1 MLESKRPTPPPD
13 THTIMIKL
21 TAPLLLALSFF
32 PSAHAL
38 AADHTENKAEGSILT
53 KNKNTNTESV
63 KLKPKFPISIDTQD
77 SEIKD
82 MVEEYLPLITQQQE
96 EVLDKEQ
103 VGFLAEE
110 APDNVKTMLRSK
122 GYFNS
127 KVSLTEKNGGYTVH
141 ITPGPRTKIGNVS
154 VAILGD
160 ILSDGNLAEY
170 YRNAMSNWQQ
180 PVGSDFN
187 QDDWESSK
195 TSVLSA
201 VTRKGYPLAKLGNTQ
216 ATVNPDTTTADL
228 NVIVDSN
235 RPIFFGNFEI
245 TGTQRYPEQIVS
257 GLARFQPGM
266 PYDLDLLLD
275 LQQALEQNGHYSGA
289 SVQADFD
296 HLQDDRVP
304 VKVSVT
310 EVKRHKLETGVRL
323 DSEYGLGGRIAYDHY
338 NLFNKGY
345 IGSVVWDMDKYET
358 TLAAGISQ
366 PRNYRGKY
374 WTTNISYN
382 RSTTQNLEK
391 RSLSS
396 GIWHVRDRNGIDAR
410 LGAEF
415 LVEDR
420 KIPDTDYDLEKSHA
434 TMLTASWKRQ
444 LLNSELRPE
453 NGYYLDGKIGTTLGK
468 FLSSTVLTRASARAG
483 YFFTPE
489 NKKIGTFIIRGQA
502 GYTLARKDAEVPS
515 GLMFRSGGASSV
527 RGYELDSIGLAGPNG
542 SVLPERTVFV
552 GSLEYQLPFTRTL
565 SGAVFHDMGD
575 VSTNF
580 KHMTLKHGSGLGVR
594 WFSPLAPFSFD
605 IAYGHSDRKIRWHI
619 SLGTRF

>member
-32 PSAHAL
+32 PSVHAL

-53 KNKNTNTESV
+53 KNKNTDTESV

-82 MVEEYLPLITQQQE
+82 MIEEHLPLITQQQE

-103 VGFLAEE
+103 VSFLAEE

-141 ITPGPRTKIGNVS
+141 IIPGPRTKISNVS

-216 ATVNPDTTTADL
+216 ATVNPDTATADL

-235 RPIFFGNFEI
+235 RPILFGNFEI

-345 IGSVVWDMDKYET
+345 IGSLVWDMDKYET

-374 WTTNISYN
+374 WTTNVSYN

-410 LGAEF
+410 LGVEF
-415 LVEDR
+415 LVEDQ
-420 KIPDTDYDLEKSHA
+420 KIPDTDYDLGKSHA

-444 LLNSELRPE
+444 LLNSELHPE

-502 GYTLARKDAEVPS
+502 GYTVARKDAEVPS

-542 SVLPERTVFV
+542 SVLPERAVFV

>member
-32 PSAHAL
+32 PSVHAL
-38 AADHTENKAEGSILT
+38 AAVHTENKAEGSILT
-53 KNKNTNTESV
+53 KNKNTDTESV

-82 MVEEYLPLITQQQE
+82 MIEEHLPLITQQQE

-141 ITPGPRTKIGNVS
+141 IIPGPRTKIGNVS

-216 ATVNPDTTTADL
+216 ATVNPDTATADL

-235 RPIFFGNFEI
+235 RPILFGNFEI

-257 GLARFQPGM
+257 GLARFRPGM

-345 IGSVVWDMDKYET
+345 IGSIVWDMDKYET

-374 WTTNISYN
+374 WTTNVSYN

-410 LGAEF
+410 LGVEF

-420 KIPDTDYDLEKSHA
+420 KIPDTDYDLGKSHA

-444 LLNSELRPE
+444 LLNSELHPE

-502 GYTLARKDAEVPS
+502 GYTVARKDAEVPS

-527 RGYELDSIGLAGPNG
+527 RGYELDSIGLTGPNG
-542 SVLPERTVFV
+542 SVLSERAVFV

>member
-1 MLESKRPTPPPD
+1 
-13 THTIMIKL
+13 MIKL

-53 KNKNTNTESV
+53 KNKNTDTESV

-82 MVEEYLPLITQQQE
+82 MIEEHLPLITQQQE

-141 ITPGPRTKIGNVS
+141 IIPGPRTKISNVS

-180 PVGSDFN
+180 PVGGDFN

-216 ATVNPDTTTADL
+216 ATVNPDTSTADL

-235 RPIFFGNFEI
+235 RPILFGNFEI

-257 GLARFQPGM
+257 GLARFRPGM

-374 WTTNISYN
+374 WTTNVSYN

-396 GIWHVRDRNGIDAR
+396 GIWYVRDRNGIDAR
-410 LGAEF
+410 LGVEF

-420 KIPDTDYDLEKSHA
+420 KIPDTDYDLGKSHA

-444 LLNSELRPE
+444 LLNSELHPE

-502 GYTLARKDAEVPS
+502 GYTVARKDAEVPS

-542 SVLPERTVFV
+542 SVLPERAVFV

>member
-32 PSAHAL
+32 PSVHAL
-38 AADHTENKAEGSILT
+38 AADHTENKAKGSILT
-53 KNKNTNTESV
+53 KNKNTDTESV

-82 MVEEYLPLITQQQE
+82 MIEEHLPLITQQQE

-141 ITPGPRTKIGNVS
+141 IIPGPRTKISNVS

-180 PVGSDFN
+180 PVGGNFN

-216 ATVNPDTTTADL
+216 ATVNPDTATADL

-235 RPIFFGNFEI
+235 RPILFGNFEI

-345 IGSVVWDMDKYET
+345 IGSLVWDMDKYET

-374 WTTNISYN
+374 WTTNVSYN
-382 RSTTQNLEK
+382 RSITQNLEK

-410 LGAEF
+410 LGVEF

-420 KIPDTDYDLEKSHA
+420 KIPDTDYDLGKSHA

-444 LLNSELRPE
+444 LLNSELHPE

-468 FLSSTVLTRASARAG
+468 FLSSTVLTRAAARVG

-502 GYTLARKDAEVPS
+502 GYTVARKDAEVPS

-527 RGYELDSIGLAGPNG
+527 RGYELDSIGLTGPNG
-542 SVLPERTVFV
+542 SVLPERAVFV

>member
-21 TAPLLLALSFF
+21 TTPLLLALSFF

-82 MVEEYLPLITQQQE
+82 MIEEHLPLITQQQE

-141 ITPGPRTKIGNVS
+141 IIPGPRTKISNVS

-216 ATVNPDTTTADL
+216 ATVNPDTATADL

-235 RPIFFGNFEI
+235 RPILFGNFEI

-257 GLARFQPGM
+257 GLARFRPGM

-296 HLQDDRVP
+296 HLQDNRVP

-345 IGSVVWDMDKYET
+345 IGSLVWDMDKYET

-374 WTTNISYN
+374 WTTNVSYN

-410 LGAEF
+410 LGVEF

-420 KIPDTDYDLEKSHA
+420 KIPDTDYDLGKSHT

-444 LLNSELRPE
+444 LLNSELHPE

-502 GYTLARKDAEVPS
+502 GYTVARKDAEVPS

-542 SVLPERTVFV
+542 SVLPERAVFV

>member
-21 TAPLLLALSFF
+21 TTPLLLALSFF

-82 MVEEYLPLITQQQE
+82 MIEEHLPLITQQQE

-141 ITPGPRTKIGNVS
+141 IIPGPRTKISNVS

-216 ATVNPDTTTADL
+216 ATVNPDTATADL
-228 NVIVDSN
+228 NVIVNSN
-235 RPIFFGNFEI
+235 RPILFGNFEI

-374 WTTNISYN
+374 WTTNVSYN

-410 LGAEF
+410 LGVEF

-420 KIPDTDYDLEKSHA
+420 KIPDTDYDLGKSHA

-444 LLNSELRPE
+444 LLNSELHPE

-502 GYTLARKDAEVPS
+502 GYTVARKDAEVPS

-542 SVLPERTVFV
+542 SVLPERAVFV

>member
-21 TAPLLLALSFF
+21 TTPLLLALSFF

-82 MVEEYLPLITQQQE
+82 MIEEHLPLITQQQE

-103 VGFLAEE
+103 VDFLAEE

-141 ITPGPRTKIGNVS
+141 IIPGPRTKIGNVS

-216 ATVNPDTTTADL
+216 ATVNPDTATADL

-235 RPIFFGNFEI
+235 RPILFGNFEI

-374 WTTNISYN
+374 WTTNVSYN

-410 LGAEF
+410 LGVEF

-420 KIPDTDYDLEKSHA
+420 KIPDTDYDLGKNHA

-444 LLNSELRPE
+444 LLNSELHPE

-502 GYTLARKDAEVPS
+502 GYTVARKDAEVPS

-542 SVLPERTVFV
+542 SVLPERAVFV

>member
-1 MLESKRPTPPPD
+1 
-13 THTIMIKL
+13 MIKL
-21 TAPLLLALSFF
+21 TTPLLLALSFF

-82 MVEEYLPLITQQQE
+82 MIEEHLPLITQQQE

-141 ITPGPRTKIGNVS
+141 IIPGPRTKISNVS

-216 ATVNPDTTTADL
+216 ATVNPDTATADL
-228 NVIVDSN
+228 NVIVNSN
-235 RPIFFGNFEI
+235 RPILFGNFEI

-374 WTTNISYN
+374 WTTNVSYN

-410 LGAEF
+410 LGVEF

-420 KIPDTDYDLEKSHA
+420 KIPDTDYDLGKSHA

-444 LLNSELRPE
+444 LLNSDLHPE

-502 GYTLARKDAEVPS
+502 GYTVARKDAEVPS

-542 SVLPERTVFV
+542 SVLPERAVFV

>member
-21 TAPLLLALSFF
+21 TTPLLLALSFF

-82 MVEEYLPLITQQQE
+82 MIEEHLPLITQQQE

-141 ITPGPRTKIGNVS
+141 IIPGPRTKISNVS

-216 ATVNPDTTTADL
+216 ATVNPDTATADL

-235 RPIFFGNFEI
+235 RPILFGNFEI

-374 WTTNISYN
+374 WTTNVSYN

-410 LGAEF
+410 LGVEF

-420 KIPDTDYDLEKSHA
+420 KIPDTDYDLGKSHA

-444 LLNSELRPE
+444 LLNSELHPE

-502 GYTLARKDAEVPS
+502 GYTVARRDAEVPS

-542 SVLPERTVFV
+542 SVLPERAVFV

>member
-1 MLESKRPTPPPD
+1 MLESKRPTPPSD

-38 AADHTENKAEGSILT
+38 AADHTEDKAEGSILT

-82 MVEEYLPLITQQQE
+82 MVEEHLPLITQQQE

-141 ITPGPRTKIGNVS
+141 IIPGPRTKISNVS

-216 ATVNPDTTTADL
+216 ATVNPDTATADL

-235 RPIFFGNFEI
+235 RPILFGNFEI

-345 IGSVVWDMDKYET
+345 IGSLVWDMDKYET

-374 WTTNISYN
+374 WTTNVSYN

-410 LGAEF
+410 LGVEF
-415 LVEDR
+415 LVEDQ
-420 KIPDTDYDLEKSHA
+420 KIPDTDYDLGKSHA

-444 LLNSELRPE
+444 LLNSELHPE

-502 GYTLARKDAEVPS
+502 GYTVARKDAEVPS

-542 SVLPERTVFV
+542 SVLPERAVFV

>member
-21 TAPLLLALSFF
+21 TTPLLLALSFF

-82 MVEEYLPLITQQQE
+82 MIEEHLPLITQQQE

-141 ITPGPRTKIGNVS
+141 IIPGPRTKISNVS

-216 ATVNPDTTTADL
+216 ATVNPDTATADL
-228 NVIVDSN
+228 NVIVNSN
-235 RPIFFGNFEI
+235 RPILFGNFEI

-374 WTTNISYN
+374 WTTNVSYN

-410 LGAEF
+410 FGVEF

-420 KIPDTDYDLEKSHA
+420 KIPDTDYDLGKSHA

-444 LLNSELRPE
+444 LLNSELHPE

-468 FLSSTVLTRASARAG
+468 FLSSTVLTRAAARAG

-502 GYTLARKDAEVPS
+502 GYTVARKDAEVPS

-527 RGYELDSIGLAGPNG
+527 RGYELDSIGLTGPNG
-542 SVLPERTVFV
+542 SVLPERAVFV

>member
-21 TAPLLLALSFF
+21 TTPLLLALSFF

-82 MVEEYLPLITQQQE
+82 MIEEHLPLITQQQE

-141 ITPGPRTKIGNVS
+141 IVPGPRTKIGNVS

-235 RPIFFGNFEI
+235 RPILFGNFEI

-257 GLARFQPGM
+257 GLARFRPGM

-345 IGSVVWDMDKYET
+345 IGSLVWDMDKYET

-374 WTTNISYN
+374 WTTNVSYN

-410 LGAEF
+410 LGVEF

-420 KIPDTDYDLEKSHA
+420 KIPDTDYDLGKSHA

-444 LLNSELRPE
+444 LLNSELHPE

-502 GYTLARKDAEVPS
+502 GYTVARKDAEVPS

-542 SVLPERTVFV
+542 SVLPERAVFV

>member
-1 MLESKRPTPPPD
+1 MLESKRPTPPSD

-21 TAPLLLALSFF
+21 TTPLLLALSFF

-38 AADHTENKAEGSILT
+38 AVDHTENKAEGSILT

-82 MVEEYLPLITQQQE
+82 MIEEHLPLITQQQE

-141 ITPGPRTKIGNVS
+141 IIPGPRTKISNVS

-216 ATVNPDTTTADL
+216 ATVNPDTATADL

-235 RPIFFGNFEI
+235 RPILFGNFEI

-266 PYDLDLLLD
+266 PYNLDLLLD

-374 WTTNISYN
+374 WTTNVSYN

-410 LGAEF
+410 LGVEF

-420 KIPDTDYDLEKSHA
+420 KIPDTDYDLGKSHA

-444 LLNSELRPE
+444 LLNSELHPE

-502 GYTLARKDAEVPS
+502 GYTVARKDAEVPS

-542 SVLPERTVFV
+542 SVLPERAVFV

>member
-21 TAPLLLALSFF
+21 TTPLLLALSFF

-38 AADHTENKAEGSILT
+38 AADHTEDKAKGSILT
-53 KNKNTNTESV
+53 KNKNTDTESV

-82 MVEEYLPLITQQQE
+82 MIEEHLPLITQQQE

-141 ITPGPRTKIGNVS
+141 IIPGPRTKISNVS

-216 ATVNPDTTTADL
+216 ATVNPDTATADL

-235 RPIFFGNFEI
+235 RPILFGNFEI

-374 WTTNISYN
+374 WTTNVSYN

-410 LGAEF
+410 LGVEF

-420 KIPDTDYDLEKSHA
+420 KIPDTDYDLGKSHA

-444 LLNSELRPE
+444 LLNSELHPE

-502 GYTLARKDAEVPS
+502 GYTVARKDAEVPS

-542 SVLPERTVFV
+542 SVLPERAVFV

>member
-21 TAPLLLALSFF
+21 TTPLLLALSFF

-82 MVEEYLPLITQQQE
+82 MIEEHLPLITQQQE

-141 ITPGPRTKIGNVS
+141 IIPGPRTKISNVS

-216 ATVNPDTTTADL
+216 ATVNPDTATADL

-235 RPIFFGNFEI
+235 RPILFGNFEI

-345 IGSVVWDMDKYET
+345 IGSLVWDMDKYET

-374 WTTNISYN
+374 WTTNVSYN

-410 LGAEF
+410 LGVEF

-420 KIPDTDYDLEKSHA
+420 KIPDTDYDLGKSHA

-444 LLNSELRPE
+444 LLNSELHPE

-502 GYTLARKDAEVPS
+502 GYTVARKDAEVPS

-542 SVLPERTVFV
+542 SVLPERAVFV

>member
-1 MLESKRPTPPPD
+1 MLESKRPTPPSD

-21 TAPLLLALSFF
+21 TTPLLLALSFF

-82 MVEEYLPLITQQQE
+82 MIEEHLPLITQQQE

-141 ITPGPRTKIGNVS
+141 IIPGPRTKISNVS

-180 PVGSDFN
+180 PVGGDFN

-216 ATVNPDTTTADL
+216 ATVNPDTATADL

-235 RPIFFGNFEI
+235 RPILFGNFEI

-257 GLARFQPGM
+257 GLARFRPGM

-296 HLQDDRVP
+296 HLQDNRVP

-374 WTTNISYN
+374 WTTNVSYN

-410 LGAEF
+410 LGVEF

-420 KIPDTDYDLEKSHA
+420 KIPDTDYDLGKSHT

-444 LLNSELRPE
+444 LLNSELHPE

-502 GYTLARKDAEVPS
+502 GYTVARKDAEVPS

-542 SVLPERTVFV
+542 SVLPERAVFV

>member
-1 MLESKRPTPPPD
+1 
-13 THTIMIKL
+13 MIKL

-32 PSAHAL
+32 PSVHAL
-38 AADHTENKAEGSILT
+38 AADHTENKAKGSILT
-53 KNKNTNTESV
+53 KNKNTDTESV

-82 MVEEYLPLITQQQE
+82 MIEEHLPLITQQQE

-141 ITPGPRTKIGNVS
+141 IIPGPRTKISNVS

-180 PVGSDFN
+180 PVGGNFN

-216 ATVNPDTTTADL
+216 ATVNPDTATADL

-235 RPIFFGNFEI
+235 RPILFGNFEI

-345 IGSVVWDMDKYET
+345 IGSLVWDMDKYET

-374 WTTNISYN
+374 WTTNVSYN
-382 RSTTQNLEK
+382 RSITQNLEK

-410 LGAEF
+410 LGVEF

-420 KIPDTDYDLEKSHA
+420 KIPDTDYDLGKSHA

-444 LLNSELRPE
+444 LLNSELHPE

-468 FLSSTVLTRASARAG
+468 FLSSTVLTRAAARVG

-502 GYTLARKDAEVPS
+502 GYTVARKDAEVPS

-527 RGYELDSIGLAGPNG
+527 RGYELDSIGLTGPNG
-542 SVLPERTVFV
+542 SVLPERAVFV

>member
-53 KNKNTNTESV
+53 KNKNTDTESV

-82 MVEEYLPLITQQQE
+82 MIEEHLPLITQQQE

-127 KVSLTEKNGGYTVH
+127 KVSLMEKNGGYTVH
-141 ITPGPRTKIGNVS
+141 IIPGPRTKIGNVS

-216 ATVNPDTTTADL
+216 ATVNPDTATADL

-235 RPIFFGNFEI
+235 RPILFGNFEI

-345 IGSVVWDMDKYET
+345 IGSIVWDMDKYET

-374 WTTNISYN
+374 WTTNVSYN

-410 LGAEF
+410 LGVEF

-420 KIPDTDYDLEKSHA
+420 KIPDTDYDLGKSHA

-444 LLNSELRPE
+444 LLNSELHPE

-502 GYTLARKDAEVPS
+502 GYTVARKDAEVPS

-527 RGYELDSIGLAGPNG
+527 RGYELDSIGLTGPNG
-542 SVLPERTVFV
+542 SVLPERAVFV

>member
-82 MVEEYLPLITQQQE
+82 MIEEHLPLITQQQE

-141 ITPGPRTKIGNVS
+141 IIPGPRTKISNVS

-216 ATVNPDTTTADL
+216 ATVNPDTSTADL

-235 RPIFFGNFEI
+235 RPILFGNFEI

-374 WTTNISYN
+374 WTTNVSYN

-410 LGAEF
+410 LGVEF

-420 KIPDTDYDLEKSHA
+420 KIPDTDYDLGKSHA

-444 LLNSELRPE
+444 LLNSELHPE

-502 GYTLARKDAEVPS
+502 GYTVARKDAEVPS

-542 SVLPERTVFV
+542 SVLPERAVFV

>member
-1 MLESKRPTPPPD
+1 
-13 THTIMIKL
+13 MIKL
-21 TAPLLLALSFF
+21 TTPLLLALSFF

-82 MVEEYLPLITQQQE
+82 MIEEHLPLITQQQE

-141 ITPGPRTKIGNVS
+141 IIPGPRTKISNVS

-216 ATVNPDTTTADL
+216 ATVNPDTATADL

-235 RPIFFGNFEI
+235 RPILFGNFEI

-374 WTTNISYN
+374 WTTNVSYN

-410 LGAEF
+410 LGVEF

-420 KIPDTDYDLEKSHA
+420 KIPDTDYDLGKSHA

-444 LLNSELRPE
+444 LLNSELHPE

-502 GYTLARKDAEVPS
+502 GYTVARKDAEVPS

-542 SVLPERTVFV
+542 SVLPERAVFV

>member
-1 MLESKRPTPPPD
+1 MLESKRPTPPSD

-21 TAPLLLALSFF
+21 TTPLLLALSFF

-82 MVEEYLPLITQQQE
+82 MIEEHLPLITQQQE

-141 ITPGPRTKIGNVS
+141 IIPGPRTKISNVS

-216 ATVNPDTTTADL
+216 ATVNPDTATADL

-235 RPIFFGNFEI
+235 RPILFGNFEI

-345 IGSVVWDMDKYET
+345 IGSLVWDMDKYET

-374 WTTNISYN
+374 WTTNVSYN

-410 LGAEF
+410 LGVEF

-420 KIPDTDYDLEKSHA
+420 KIPDTDYDLGKSHA

-444 LLNSELRPE
+444 LLNSELHPE

-502 GYTLARKDAEVPS
+502 GYTVARKDAEVPS

-542 SVLPERTVFV
+542 SVLPERAVFV

-605 IAYGHSDRKIRWHI
+605 IAYGHSDKKIRWHI

>member
-1 MLESKRPTPPPD
+1 MLESKRPTPPSD

-21 TAPLLLALSFF
+21 TTPLLLALSFF

-82 MVEEYLPLITQQQE
+82 MIEEHLPLITQQQE

-141 ITPGPRTKIGNVS
+141 IIPGPRTKISNVS

-180 PVGSDFN
+180 PVGGDFN
-187 QDDWESSK
+187 QDDWENSK

-216 ATVNPDTTTADL
+216 ATVNPDTATADL

-235 RPIFFGNFEI
+235 RPILFGNFEI

-257 GLARFQPGM
+257 GLARFRPGM

-374 WTTNISYN
+374 WTTNVSYN

-410 LGAEF
+410 LGVEF

-420 KIPDTDYDLEKSHA
+420 KIPDTDYDLGKSHA

-444 LLNSELRPE
+444 LLNSELHPE

-502 GYTLARKDAEVPS
+502 GYTVARKDAEVPS

-542 SVLPERTVFV
+542 SVLPERAVFV

>member
-21 TAPLLLALSFF
+21 TTPLLLALSFF

-53 KNKNTNTESV
+53 KNKTTNTESV

-82 MVEEYLPLITQQQE
+82 MIEEHLPLITQQQE

-141 ITPGPRTKIGNVS
+141 IIPGPRTKISNVS

-216 ATVNPDTTTADL
+216 ATVNPDTSTADL

-235 RPIFFGNFEI
+235 RPILFGNFEI

-257 GLARFQPGM
+257 GLARFRPGM

-345 IGSVVWDMDKYET
+345 IGSLVWDMDKYET

-374 WTTNISYN
+374 WTTNVSYN

-410 LGAEF
+410 LGVEF

-420 KIPDTDYDLEKSHA
+420 KIPDTDYDLGKSHA

-444 LLNSELRPE
+444 LLNSELHPE

-502 GYTLARKDAEVPS
+502 GYTVARKDAEVPS

-542 SVLPERTVFV
+542 SVLPERAVFV

>member
-21 TAPLLLALSFF
+21 TTPLLLALSFF

-82 MVEEYLPLITQQQE
+82 MIEEHLPLITQQQE

-141 ITPGPRTKIGNVS
+141 IIPGPRTKISNVS

-216 ATVNPDTTTADL
+216 ATVNPDTATADL

-235 RPIFFGNFEI
+235 RPILFGNFEI

-374 WTTNISYN
+374 WTTNVSYN

-410 LGAEF
+410 LGVEF

-420 KIPDTDYDLEKSHA
+420 KIPDTDYDLGKSHA

-444 LLNSELRPE
+444 LLNSELHPE

-502 GYTLARKDAEVPS
+502 GYTVARKDVEVPS

-542 SVLPERTVFV
+542 SVLPERAVFV

>member
-82 MVEEYLPLITQQQE
+82 MIEEHLPLITQQQE

-141 ITPGPRTKIGNVS
+141 IIPGPRTKISNVS

-216 ATVNPDTTTADL
+216 ATVNPDTATADL

-235 RPIFFGNFEI
+235 RPILFGNFEI

-257 GLARFQPGM
+257 GLARFRPGM

-374 WTTNISYN
+374 WTTNVSYN

-410 LGAEF
+410 LGVEF

-420 KIPDTDYDLEKSHA
+420 KIPDTDYDLGKSHA

-444 LLNSELRPE
+444 LLNSELHPE

-468 FLSSTVLTRASARAG
+468 FLSSTILTRASARAG

-502 GYTLARKDAEVPS
+502 GYTVARKDAEVPS

-542 SVLPERTVFV
+542 SVLPERAVFV

>member
-21 TAPLLLALSFF
+21 TTPLLLALSFF

-38 AADHTENKAEGSILT
+38 AADHTEDKAKGSILT
-53 KNKNTNTESV
+53 KNKNTDTESV

-82 MVEEYLPLITQQQE
+82 MIEEHLPLITQQQE

-141 ITPGPRTKIGNVS
+141 IIPGPRTKISNVS

-228 NVIVDSN
+228 NIIVDSN
-235 RPIFFGNFEI
+235 RPILFGNFEI

-374 WTTNISYN
+374 WTTNVSYN

-410 LGAEF
+410 LGVEF

-420 KIPDTDYDLEKSHA
+420 KIPDTDYDLGKSHA

-444 LLNSELRPE
+444 LLNSELHPE

-502 GYTLARKDAEVPS
+502 GYTVARKDAEVPS

-527 RGYELDSIGLAGPNG
+527 RGYELDSIGLTGPNG
-542 SVLPERTVFV
+542 SVLPERAVFV

>member
-32 PSAHAL
+32 PSVHAL

-53 KNKNTNTESV
+53 KNKNTDTESV

-82 MVEEYLPLITQQQE
+82 MIEEHLPLITQQQE

-141 ITPGPRTKIGNVS
+141 IIPGPRTKISNVS

-180 PVGSDFN
+180 PVGGDFN

-216 ATVNPDTTTADL
+216 ATVNPDTATADL

-235 RPIFFGNFEI
+235 RPILFGNFEI

-257 GLARFQPGM
+257 GLARFRPGM

-345 IGSVVWDMDKYET
+345 IGSLVWDMDKYET

-374 WTTNISYN
+374 WTTNVSYN

-410 LGAEF
+410 LGVEF

-420 KIPDTDYDLEKSHA
+420 KIPDTDYDLGKSHT

-444 LLNSELRPE
+444 LLNSELHPE

-502 GYTLARKDAEVPS
+502 GYTVARKDAEVPS

-542 SVLPERTVFV
+542 SVLPERAVFV

-565 SGAVFHDMGD
+565 AGAVFHDMGA

>member
-1 MLESKRPTPPPD
+1 MLESKRPIPPPD

-32 PSAHAL
+32 PSVHAL
-38 AADHTENKAEGSILT
+38 AANHTENKAEGSILT

-82 MVEEYLPLITQQQE
+82 MIEEHLPLITQQQE

-141 ITPGPRTKIGNVS
+141 IIPGPRTKISNVS

-216 ATVNPDTTTADL
+216 ATVNPDTATADL

-235 RPIFFGNFEI
+235 RPILFGNFEI

-374 WTTNISYN
+374 WTTNVSYN

-410 LGAEF
+410 LGVEF

-420 KIPDTDYDLEKSHA
+420 KIPDTDYDLGKSHA

-444 LLNSELRPE
+444 LLNSELHPE

-468 FLSSTVLTRASARAG
+468 FLSSTILTRAAARVG

-502 GYTLARKDAEVPS
+502 GYTVARKDAEVPS

-542 SVLPERTVFV
+542 SVLPERAVFV

>member
-21 TAPLLLALSFF
+21 TTPLLLALSFF

-53 KNKNTNTESV
+53 KNKNTDTESV

-82 MVEEYLPLITQQQE
+82 MIEEHLPLITQQQE

-141 ITPGPRTKIGNVS
+141 IIPGPRTKIGNVS

-180 PVGSDFN
+180 PVGGDFN

-216 ATVNPDTTTADL
+216 ATVNPDTATADL

-235 RPIFFGNFEI
+235 RPILFGNFEI

-310 EVKRHKLETGVRL
+310 EVKHHKLETGIRL
-323 DSEYGLGGRIAYDHY
+323 DSEYGLGGRITYDHY

-345 IGSVVWDMDKYET
+345 IGSIVWDMDKYET

-374 WTTNISYN
+374 WTTNVSYN

-410 LGAEF
+410 LGVEF

-420 KIPDTDYDLEKSHA
+420 KIPDTDYDLGKSHT

-444 LLNSELRPE
+444 LLNSELHPE

-502 GYTLARKDAEVPS
+502 GYTVARKDAEVPS

-542 SVLPERTVFV
+542 SVLPERAVFV

>member
-1 MLESKRPTPPPD
+1 MLESKRPTPPSD

-21 TAPLLLALSFF
+21 TTPLLLALSFF

-38 AADHTENKAEGSILT
+38 AVDHTENKAEGSILT

-82 MVEEYLPLITQQQE
+82 MIEEHLPLITQQQE

-141 ITPGPRTKIGNVS
+141 IIPGPRTKISNVS

-216 ATVNPDTTTADL
+216 ATVNPDTATADL

-235 RPIFFGNFEI
+235 RPILFGNFEI

-345 IGSVVWDMDKYET
+345 IGSLVWDMDKYET

-374 WTTNISYN
+374 WTTNVSYN

-410 LGAEF
+410 LGVEF

-420 KIPDTDYDLEKSHA
+420 KIPDTDYDLGKSHA

-444 LLNSELRPE
+444 LLNSELHPE

-502 GYTLARKDAEVPS
+502 GYTVARKDAEVPS

-542 SVLPERTVFV
+542 SVLPERAVFV

>member
-1 MLESKRPTPPPD
+1 
-13 THTIMIKL
+13 MIKL

-32 PSAHAL
+32 PSVHAL

-53 KNKNTNTESV
+53 KNKNTDTESV

-82 MVEEYLPLITQQQE
+82 MIEEHLPLITQQQE

-141 ITPGPRTKIGNVS
+141 IIPGPRTKISNVS

-180 PVGSDFN
+180 PVGGDFN

-216 ATVNPDTTTADL
+216 ATVNPDTSTADL

-235 RPIFFGNFEI
+235 RPILFGNFEI

-257 GLARFQPGM
+257 GLARFRPGM

-374 WTTNISYN
+374 WTTNVSYN

-396 GIWHVRDRNGIDAR
+396 GIWYVRDRNGIDAR
-410 LGAEF
+410 LGVEF

-420 KIPDTDYDLEKSHA
+420 KIPDTDYDLGKSHA

-444 LLNSELRPE
+444 LLNSELHPE

-502 GYTLARKDAEVPS
+502 GYTVARKDAEVPS

-542 SVLPERTVFV
+542 SVLPERAVFV

>member
-21 TAPLLLALSFF
+21 TTPLLLALSFF

-82 MVEEYLPLITQQQE
+82 MIEEHLPLITQQQDV
-96 EVLDKEQ
+96 VLDKEL

-141 ITPGPRTKIGNVS
+141 IIPGPRTKISNVS

-216 ATVNPDTTTADL
+216 ATVNPDTATADL
-228 NVIVDSN
+228 NVIVNSN
-235 RPIFFGNFEI
+235 RPILFGNFEI

-374 WTTNISYN
+374 WTTNVSYN

-410 LGAEF
+410 LGVEF

-420 KIPDTDYDLEKSHA
+420 KIPDTDYDLGKSHA

-444 LLNSELRPE
+444 LLNSELHPE

-502 GYTLARKDAEVPS
+502 GYTVARKDAEVPS

-542 SVLPERTVFV
+542 SVLPERAVFV

>member
-1 MLESKRPTPPPD
+1 MLESKRPTLPPD

-21 TAPLLLALSFF
+21 TTPLLLALSFF

-38 AADHTENKAEGSILT
+38 AADHTEDKAKGSILT
-53 KNKNTNTESV
+53 KNKNTDTESV

-82 MVEEYLPLITQQQE
+82 MIEEHLPLITQQQE

-141 ITPGPRTKIGNVS
+141 IIPGPRTKISNVS

-216 ATVNPDTTTADL
+216 ATVNPDTATADL

-235 RPIFFGNFEI
+235 RPILFGNFEI

-304 VKVSVT
+304 VKVNVT

-374 WTTNISYN
+374 WTTNVSYN

-410 LGAEF
+410 LGVEF

-420 KIPDTDYDLEKSHA
+420 KIPDTDYDLGKSHA
-434 TMLTASWKRQ
+434 TILTASWKRQ
-444 LLNSELRPE
+444 LLNSELHPE

-502 GYTLARKDAEVPS
+502 GYTVARKDAEVPS

-542 SVLPERTVFV
+542 SVLPERAVFV

>member
-1 MLESKRPTPPPD
+1 
-13 THTIMIKL
+13 MIKL

-32 PSAHAL
+32 PSVHAL

-53 KNKNTNTESV
+53 KNKNTDTESV

-82 MVEEYLPLITQQQE
+82 MIEEHLPLITQQQE

-141 ITPGPRTKIGNVS
+141 IIPGPRTKISNVS

-180 PVGSDFN
+180 PVGGDFN

-216 ATVNPDTTTADL
+216 ATVNPDTATADL

-235 RPIFFGNFEI
+235 RPILFGNFEI

-257 GLARFQPGM
+257 GLARFRPGM

-345 IGSVVWDMDKYET
+345 IGSIVWDMDKYET

-374 WTTNISYN
+374 WTTNVSYN

-410 LGAEF
+410 LGVEF

-420 KIPDTDYDLEKSHA
+420 KIPDTDYDLGKSHA

-444 LLNSELRPE
+444 LLNSELHPE

-468 FLSSTVLTRASARAG
+468 FLSSTILTRAAARVG

-502 GYTLARKDAEVPS
+502 GYTVARKDAEVPS

-542 SVLPERTVFV
+542 SVLPERAVFV

>member
-21 TAPLLLALSFF
+21 TTPLLLALSFF

-82 MVEEYLPLITQQQE
+82 MIEEHLPLITQQQE

-141 ITPGPRTKIGNVS
+141 IIPGPRTKISNVS

-216 ATVNPDTTTADL
+216 ATVNPDTATADL

-235 RPIFFGNFEI
+235 RPILFGNFEI

-345 IGSVVWDMDKYET
+345 IGSVIWDMDKYET

-374 WTTNISYN
+374 WTTNVSYN

-410 LGAEF
+410 LGVEF

-420 KIPDTDYDLEKSHA
+420 KIPDTDYDLGKSHA

-444 LLNSELRPE
+444 LLNSELHPE

-502 GYTLARKDAEVPS
+502 GYTVARKDAEVPS
-515 GLMFRSGGASSV
+515 GLMFRSGGSSSV

-542 SVLPERTVFV
+542 SVLPERAVFV

>member
-1 MLESKRPTPPPD
+1 
-13 THTIMIKL
+13 MIKL

-82 MVEEYLPLITQQQE
+82 MIEEHLPLITQQQE

-141 ITPGPRTKIGNVS
+141 IIPGPRTKISNVS

-216 ATVNPDTTTADL
+216 ATVNPDTATADL

-235 RPIFFGNFEI
+235 RPILFGNFEI

-304 VKVSVT
+304 VKVNVT

-374 WTTNISYN
+374 WTTNVSYN

-410 LGAEF
+410 LGVEF

-444 LLNSELRPE
+444 LLNSELHPE

-502 GYTLARKDAEVPS
+502 GYTVARKDAEVPS

-542 SVLPERTVFV
+542 SVLPERAVFV

>member
-1 MLESKRPTPPPD
+1 MHD
-13 THTIMIKL
+13 TRTMMIKP
-21 TAPLLLALSFF
+21 TSLLLPALFFF
-32 PSAHAL
+32 PHAYAP
-38 AADHTENKAEGSILT
+38 AADLSENKAAGFALFKS
-53 KNKNTNTESV
+53 KSPDTESV
-63 KLKPKFPISIDTQD
+63 KLKPKFPVRIDTQD

-82 MVEEYLPLITQQQE
+82 MVEEHLPLITQQQE

-103 VGFLAEE
+103 TGFLAEE

-122 GYFNS
+122 GYFSS
-127 KVSLTEKNGGYTVH
+127 KVSLTEKDGAYTVH
-141 ITPGPRTKIGNVS
+141 ITPGPRTKIANVG

-160 ILSDGNLAEY
+160 ILSDGNLTEY
-170 YRNAMSNWQQ
+170 YRNALENWQQ
-180 PVGSDFN
+180 PVGSDFD
-187 QDDWESSK
+187 QDSWENSK
-195 TSVLSA
+195 TSVLGA
-201 VTRKGYPLAKLGNTQ
+201 VTRKGYPLAKLGNTR
-216 ATVNPDTTTADL
+216 AAVNPDTATADL
-228 NVIVDSN
+228 NVVVDSG
-235 RPIFFGNFEI
+235 RPIAFGDFEI
-245 TGTQRYPEQIVS
+245 TGTQRYPEQTVS
-257 GLARFQPGM
+257 GLARFQPGT

-275 LQQALEQNGHYSGA
+275 FQQALEQNGHYSGA

-296 HLQDDRVP
+296 RLQGDRVP

-310 EVKRHKLETGVRL
+310 EVKRHKLETGIRL
-323 DSEYGLGGRIAYDHY
+323 DSEYGLGGKIAYDYY

-366 PRNYRGKY
+366 PRNYRGNY
-374 WTTNISYN
+374 WTSNVSYN

-391 RSLSS
+391 RAFSG
-396 GIWHVRDRNGIDAR
+396 GIWYVRDRAGIDAR

-415 LVEDR
+415 LAEGR
-420 KIPDTDYDLEKSHA
+420 KIPGSDVDLGNSHA

-444 LLNSELRPE
+444 LLNNVLHPE
-453 NGYYLDGKIGTTLGK
+453 NGHYLDGKIGTTLGT
-468 FLSSTVLTRASARAG
+468 FLSSTALIRTSARAG

-489 NKKIGTFIIRGQA
+489 NKKLGTFIIRGQA
-502 GYTLARKDAEVPS
+502 GYTVARDNADVPS

-542 SVLPERTVFV
+542 SVLPERALLV

-575 VSTNF
+575 AAANF
-580 KHMTLKHGSGLGVR
+580 KRMKLKHGSGLGVR

-605 IAYGHSDRKIRWHI
+605 IAYGHSDKKIRWHI

>member
-1 MLESKRPTPPPD
+1 MLESKRPTLPPD

-21 TAPLLLALSFF
+21 TTPLLLALSFF

-53 KNKNTNTESV
+53 KNKNTDTESV

-82 MVEEYLPLITQQQE
+82 MIEEHLPLITQQQE

-141 ITPGPRTKIGNVS
+141 IIPGPRTKISNVS

-216 ATVNPDTTTADL
+216 ATVNPDTATADL

-235 RPIFFGNFEI
+235 RPILFGNFEI

-374 WTTNISYN
+374 WTTNVSYN

-410 LGAEF
+410 LGVEF

-420 KIPDTDYDLEKSHA
+420 KIPDTDYDLGKSHA

-444 LLNSELRPE
+444 LLNSELHPE

-502 GYTLARKDAEVPS
+502 GYTVARKDAEVPS

-542 SVLPERTVFV
+542 SVLPERAVFV

>member
-21 TAPLLLALSFF
+21 TTPLLLALSFF

-82 MVEEYLPLITQQQE
+82 MVEEHLPLITQQQE

-141 ITPGPRTKIGNVS
+141 IIPGPRTKISNVS

-235 RPIFFGNFEI
+235 RPILFGNFEI

-374 WTTNISYN
+374 WTTNVSYN

-410 LGAEF
+410 LGVEF

-420 KIPDTDYDLEKSHA
+420 KIPDTDYDLGKSHA

-444 LLNSELRPE
+444 LLNSELHPE

-502 GYTLARKDAEVPS
+502 GYTVARKDAEVPS

-542 SVLPERTVFV
+542 SVLPERAVFV

>member
-21 TAPLLLALSFF
+21 TTPLLLALSFF

-82 MVEEYLPLITQQQE
+82 MIEEHLPLITQQQE

-141 ITPGPRTKIGNVS
+141 IIPGPRTKISNVS

-216 ATVNPDTTTADL
+216 ATVNPDTATADL

-235 RPIFFGNFEI
+235 RPILFGNFEI

-257 GLARFQPGM
+257 GLARFRPGM

-374 WTTNISYN
+374 WTTNVSYN

-410 LGAEF
+410 LGVEF

-420 KIPDTDYDLEKSHA
+420 KIPDTDYDLGKSHA

-444 LLNSELRPE
+444 LLNSELHPE

-468 FLSSTVLTRASARAG
+468 LLSSTVLTRASARAG

-502 GYTLARKDAEVPS
+502 GYTVARKDVEVPS

-542 SVLPERTVFV
+542 SVLPERAVFV

-575 VSTNF
+575 VSNNF

-594 WFSPLAPFSFD
+594 WFSPLAPFAFD